1 MVWQTLEAKLST
13 PRMSRYLKGHQGN
26 QDHAAQAYVHN
37 MRIAESLVSIFHVLE
52 VALRNAIQRE
62 MVREYQRDDWF
73 EEFDGS
79 TNSDLVSSY
88 AKVAEARTS
97 LKKRGVTAS
106 ADDITAELSFGFWT
120 SLFNRKAFLDVS
132 KPLMRVFHFAPKHS
146 KKADVIRSRLNNA
159 RDLRNRCFHHEPL
172 LWQPIF
178 DLHRDITEIVQ
189 WIDPGLCTW
198 LKAHDRLPGAVAD
211 WNNWKEAAR
220 RAAAKPA
227 TKGEATAQPVAEKAD
242 AAAQPAAAK
251 ESGAVQ
257 PAAISGGAV
266 AQPASAKTEVDAK
279 PKAAETAEVGE
290 KAQAAPVDGAVTGD
304 DQKAPAAKLEKK
316 SRYNKP
322 VVKISVKVK
331 ADVHQK
337 QDASSAQQRE
347 PAKVRQVEIPPADEA
362 AKEPQPQPTGEA
374 GARPVLRLN
383 RKK

>member
-106 ADDITAELSFGFWT
+106 ADDITAELNFGFWT

-132 KPLMRVFHFAPKHS
+132 KPLMRVFHYAPKNS

-189 WIDPGLCTW
+189 WIDPGLCAW
-198 LKAHDRLPGAVAD
+198 LKAHDRLPAAVVD

-220 RAAAKPA
+220 RA
-227 TKGEATAQPVAEKAD
+227 V
-242 AAAQPAAAK
+242 AQPAAAQA
-251 ESGAVQ
+251 GA
-257 PAAISGGAV
+257 A
-266 AQPASAKTEVDAK
+266 AQPTPAKEVA
-279 PKAAETAEVGE
+279 AAEPQAEVKPEVGA
-290 KAQAAPVDGAVTGD
+290 KAQAAQVEVAAKG
-304 DQKAPAAKLEKK
+304 DQKAPAPEPEKK
-316 SRYNKP
+316 PRHNKP

-331 ADVHQK
+331 ADAQQK
-337 QDASSAQQRE
+337 PSANPAPQRE
-347 PAKVRQVEIPPADEA
+347 PAKVRQLEIAPADDA
-362 AKEPQPQPTGEA
+362 ANEPQPKLTGEA
-374 GARPVLRLN
+374 GARPVLRLK
-383 RKK
+383 RKKSDDVAST

>member
-62 MVREYQRDDWF
+62 MVREYQREDWF

-79 TNSDLVSSY
+79 TNGDLASSY
-88 AKVAEARTS
+88 EKVADARTS

-120 SLFNRKAFLDVS
+120 SLFNRKAFPDVS
-132 KPLMRVFHFAPKHS
+132 KPLMRVFHHAPKNS

-172 LWQPIF
+172 LWQPIYF
-178 DLHRDITEIVQ
+178 LHRDITEIVQ

-198 LKAHDRLPGAVAD
+198 LKANDRLPAAVAD

-220 RAAAKPA
+220 RAAGQPSAVEAGEVRPEAVVVAQSAQVEVAMKGDENTTAAKP
-227 TKGEATAQPVAEKAD
+227 
-242 AAAQPAAAK
+242 
-251 ESGAVQ
+251 
-257 PAAISGGAV
+257 
-266 AQPASAKTEVDAK
+266 
-279 PKAAETAEVGE
+279 
-290 KAQAAPVDGAVTGD
+290 
-304 DQKAPAAKLEKK
+304 EKK
-316 SRYNKP
+316 SRHDKP
-322 VVKISVKVK
+322 VVKISVRVK
-331 ADVHQK
+331 AD
-337 QDASSAQQRE
+337 AQHKPGANPAPKRE
-347 PAKVRQVEIPPADEA
+347 PARIRQVEIPPAAENA
-362 AKEPQPQPTGEA
+362 SEQQPQATGGA
-374 GARPVLRLN
+374 GVRPILSLN
-383 RKK
+383 RKKPD